1 MLFLTKKK
9 ENVSLTEKFIETFS
23 DKLQI
28 KKHEHEI
35 DKIREKLLEEQDE
48 IENICPI
55 HKIYCPDCF
64 CEACINEGKR

>member
-28 KKHEHEI
+28 KKHEQEI
-35 DKIREKLLEEQDE
+35 KSLRVNSIRDE
-48 IENICPI
+48 
-55 HKIYCPDCF
+55 H
-64 CEACINEGKR
+64 